1 MSAREGGLI
10 VSFTAVSPVSS
21 RVPGTLCALHEHM
34 SDGQMDGRWIRKSTR
49 LVAGRTPNSCDCGST
64 PAAVKTPERFPATA
78 LEDGAGRRQV
88 DALAGVREKRAQMEH
103 APVPKHKCRVSWAFK
118 ETPRPQPLA
127 LGNLEPHSNSTAG
140 SLASGRWQGEWR
152 WGMWLLHLLKL

>member
-1 MSAREGGLI
+1 MVDGLGKAQG
-10 VSFTAVSPVSS
+10 SWQGELQTAV
-21 RVPGTLCALHEHM
+21 T
-34 SDGQMDGRWIRKSTR
+34 
-49 LVAGRTPNSCDCGST
+49 
-64 PAAVKTPERFPATA
+64 AAQLQLLLKLQNDFRQRP

-103 APVPKHKCRVSWAFK
+103 TPVPKHKCRVSWAFK

-152 WGMWLLHLLKL
+152 WGTWLLHLLKL